1 EEDGIRD
8 RNVTGVQTCAL
19 PILKFGHQN
28 IVGCFKTDDTQ
39 GIKRMKG
46 FLKAHRQ
53 NNVKVNP
60 SNIITYTTE
69 EKFTKPVKDL
79 ERLLSTKNNSITGII
94 CYNDELALKFINV
107 LRPKNIRVPEDISIV
122 GFDDSHLAEESE
134 TKLTTVKHPK
144 SEIGKAAAD
153 TILKIIDTCLKKGN
167 KGKEA
172 YNAESIVYTPKIV
185 ERNSTKEIDDS
196 KINS

>member
-1 EEDGIRD
+1 
-8 RNVTGVQTCAL
+8 
-19 PILKFGHQN
+19 
-28 IVGCFKTDDTQ
+28 
-39 GIKRMKG
+39 
-46 FLKAHRQ
+46 
-53 NNVKVNP
+53 
-60 SNIITYTTE
+60 
-69 EKFTKPVKDL
+69 
-79 ERLLSTKNNSITGII
+79 
-94 CYNDELALKFINV
+94 LALKFINV

-122 GFDDSHLAEESE
+122 GFDDSHLAEVSE

-144 SEIGKAAAD
+144 SEMGKAAAD
-153 TILKIIDTCLKKGN
+153 TILKLIDTGLKKGN